1 MKNIK
6 VARLISGG
14 YVIGRLK
21 EDKLVDTK
29 EVRIVQDVQ
38 RGTNGQPLLNAQN
51 RPQMT
56 MQIGIGP
63 LDLLNPTSMPEIS
76 IQHILFFTDT
86 IPEELL
92 SRYVQL
98 TTGIITPKPKLK
110 IIKNKGE

>member
-1 MKNIK
+1 MKNVK

-14 YVIGRLK
+14 YVIGQLK
-21 EDKLVDTK
+21 EEKLVNTK

-38 RGTNGQPLLNAQN
+38 RGTNGQPLMNAQN
-51 RPQMT
+51 QPQMT

-92 SRYVQL
+92 SRYTQL
-98 TTGIITPKPKLK
+98 ITGIVTSEPKIK
-110 IIKNKGE
+110 IIKR